1 MRTNS
6 IRRFVLTSSSTAA
19 RQPRPNVPF
28 RVDSSSWNDAIVDKA
43 WEPPP
48 YDQSRSR
55 VVYGASKL
63 VEERELWS
71 FVENQKPGFVVNAVL
86 PNFNIEEIL
95 SPDPPK
101 SSSSG
106 WVKGLYDGDEGDT
119 KYMRGFA
126 AQYMVDVKD
135 TARLHVAALMFDD
148 VKSERL
154 FAFAEPFNFN
164 KLLRC
169 IRAVAPQD
177 KQLPEEI
184 ENAAEDISSVDTK
197 CSVELLRRMGRQGW
211 TSMEQSVLENCI
223 GLT

>member
-1 MRTNS
+1 MIKAVHASYTVPAKW
-6 IRRFVLTSSSTAA
+6 RRSVNCDHSLKT
-19 RQPRPNVPF
+19 
-28 RVDSSSWNDAIVDKA
+28 
-43 WEPPP
+43 
-48 YDQSRSR
+48 RSL
-55 VVYGASKL
+55 ALLSML
-63 VEERELWS
+63 
-71 FVENQKPGFVVNAVL
+71 FCH
-86 PNFNIEEIL
+86 FNIWEIL

-106 WVKGLYDGDEGDT
+106 WVEGLYDGEEGDT
-119 KYMRGFA
+119 KYMRSFA

-148 VKSERL
+148 VQNERL
-154 FAFAEPFNFN
+154 FAFAEPFNVN

-169 IRAVAPQD
+169 IRAVAPRD

-197 CSVELLRRMGRQGW
+197 RSVELLRRMGRQGW
-211 TSMEQSVLENCI
+211 TSMEQSVLENYT